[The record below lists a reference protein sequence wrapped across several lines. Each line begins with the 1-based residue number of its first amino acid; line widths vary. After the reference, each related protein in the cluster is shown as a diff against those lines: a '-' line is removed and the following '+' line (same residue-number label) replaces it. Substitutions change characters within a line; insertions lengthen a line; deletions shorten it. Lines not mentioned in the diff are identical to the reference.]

1 MQDFATFEFSA
12 TLEKAR
18 ARLLD
23 QRFDL
28 VLLDLTLPGGSGWDL
43 LTDIEALD
51 WPPPVV
57 VFSASEVNLVEG
69 ARAAAALVKTQTSND
84 ELLETLRRV
93 FGQSRRTRQ
102 PSH

>member
-1 MQDFATFEFSA
+1 VQDFATFEFA
-12 TLEKAR
+12 TTLQEAR

-51 WPPPVV
+51 RPPPVV
-57 VFSASEVNLVEG
+57 VFSASEVDLAEG
-69 ARAAAALVKTQTSND
+69 TRAAAVLIKAQTSND

-93 FGQSRRTRQ
+93 LGQIRRTRA
-102 PSH
+102 PSA